1 MSEATFSW
9 RELVRQMGG
18 SSGLL
23 ALFAVIGGGA
33 LALTHAGTEQRIRE
47 QEQATLIGRLNE
59 IVPAARYDNNPLQDT
74 LQRRDP
80 AVFGSDQAMTV
91 YRARRDGKP
100 VALLLTTVA
109 PNGYSGAI
117 RMLVGVNADGRLAGV
132 RVVQHRETPGL
143 GDKIELSRS
152 PWIRVFTGLS
162 LDNPPAAAWKVRK
175 DGGQFD
181 QFAGA
186 TITPRA
192 VVAAVHRTLDYAVTH
207 MDALFALPAAQ
218 ANAAEPAAA
227 DTANAPESRP

>member
-1 MSEATFSW
+1 MSGAAFSW
-9 RELVRQMGG
+9 RELLRQMGG

-33 LALTHAGTEQRIRE
+33 LALTHSGTAERIRQ

-59 IVPAARYDNNPLQDT
+59 IVPEARYDNALLKDT
-74 LQRRDP
+74 TQVQSRE
-80 AVFGSDQAMTV
+80 VFGTDEAMTV
-91 YRARRDGKP
+91 YRARRGNKP

-109 PNGYSGAI
+109 PNGYSGPI
-117 RMLVGVNADGRLAGV
+117 RLLVGVNADGRLAGV

-152 PWIRVFTGLS
+152 AWIRVFTGLS
-162 LDNPPAAAWKVRK
+162 LDKPPAAAWKVRK

-192 VVAAVHRTLDYAVTH
+192 VVAAVRRTLDYAVTN
-207 MDALFALPAAQ
+207 MDALFAAS
-218 ANAAEPAAA
+218 
-227 DTANAPESRP
+227 APEQKP

>member
-1 MSEATFSW
+1 MSAADFNW
-9 RELVRQMGG
+9 RELLRQMGG

-33 LALTHAGTEQRIRE
+33 LALTHAGTAERIRE

-59 IVPAARYDNNPLQDT
+59 IVPEARYDNALLKDT
-74 LQRRDP
+74 TQVQSRE
-80 AVFGSDQAMTV
+80 VFGSDEAMTV
-91 YRARRDGKP
+91 YRARRGNKP

-117 RMLVGVNADGRLAGV
+117 RLLVGVNADGRLAGV

-143 GDKIELSRS
+143 GDKIELPRS
-152 PWIRVFTGLS
+152 AWIRVFTGLS

-192 VVAAVHRTLDYAVTH
+192 VVAAVRRTLDYAVTN
-207 MDALFALPAAQ
+207 MDALFT
-218 ANAAEPAAA
+218 AAA
-227 DTANAPESRP
+227 PEQSP

>member
-1 MSEATFSW
+1 MSRAAFNW
-9 RELVRQMGG
+9 RELLRQMGG

-33 LALTHAGTEQRIRE
+33 LALTHAGTADRIRE
-47 QEQATLIGRLNE
+47 QEQATLIGRLNK
-59 IVPAARYDNNPLQDT
+59 IVPEARYDNALLKDT
-74 LQRRDP
+74 TQVQSREI
-80 AVFGSDQAMTV
+80 FGTDDAMTV
-91 YRARRDGKP
+91 YRARRGDRP

-117 RMLVGVNADGRLAGV
+117 RLLVGVNADGRLAGV

-152 PWIRVFTGLS
+152 AWIRVFTGLS

-192 VVAAVHRTLDYAVTH
+192 VVAAVRRTLDYAVRN
-207 MDALFALPAAQ
+207 MDALFA
-218 ANAAEPAAA
+218 AAA
-227 DTANAPESRP
+227 PEQNP

>member
-1 MSEATFSW
+1 MSRAAFNW
-9 RELVRQMGG
+9 RELLRQMGG

-33 LALTHAGTEQRIRE
+33 LALPHAGTADRIRE

-59 IVPAARYDNNPLQDT
+59 IVPEARYDNALLKDT
-74 LQRRDP
+74 TQVQSREI
-80 AVFGSDQAMTV
+80 FGTDDAMTV
-91 YRARRDGKP
+91 YRARRGDRP

-117 RMLVGVNADGRLAGV
+117 RLLVGVNADGRLAGV

-152 PWIRVFTGLS
+152 AWIRVFTGLS

-192 VVAAVHRTLDYAVTH
+192 VVAAVRRTLDYAVRN
-207 MDALFALPAAQ
+207 MDALFA
-218 ANAAEPAAA
+218 AAA
-227 DTANAPESRP
+227 PEQNP

>member
-1 MSEATFSW
+1 MSGTTFNW
-9 RELVRQMGG
+9 RELLRQMGG

-33 LALTHAGTEQRIRE
+33 LALTHAGTADRIRE

-59 IVPAARYDNNPLQDT
+59 IVPEARYDNALLKDT
-74 LQRRDP
+74 TQVQARE
-80 AVFGSDQAMTV
+80 VFGTDEAMTV
-91 YRARRDGKP
+91 YRARRGDKP

-117 RMLVGVNADGRLAGV
+117 RLLVGVNADGRLAGV

-152 PWIRVFTGLS
+152 AWIRVFTGLS

-192 VVAAVHRTLDYAVTH
+192 VVAAVRRTLDYAVTN
-207 MDALFALPAAQ
+207 MDALFA
-218 ANAAEPAAA
+218 AAA
-227 DTANAPESRP
+227 PEQNP

>member
-1 MSEATFSW
+1 MSRAAFNW
-9 RELVRQMGG
+9 RELLRQMGG

-33 LALTHAGTEQRIRE
+33 LALTHAGTADRIRE

-59 IVPAARYDNNPLQDT
+59 IVPEARYDNALLKDT
-74 LQRRDP
+74 TQVQSREI
-80 AVFGSDQAMTV
+80 FGTDDAMTV
-91 YRARRDGKP
+91 YRARRGDRP

-117 RMLVGVNADGRLAGV
+117 RLLVGVNADGRLAGV

-152 PWIRVFTGLS
+152 AWIRVFTGLS

-192 VVAAVHRTLDYAVTH
+192 VVAAVRRTLDYAVRN
-207 MDALFALPAAQ
+207 MDALFA
-218 ANAAEPAAA
+218 AAA
-227 DTANAPESRP
+227 PEQNP

>member
-1 MSEATFSW
+1 MSRAAYNW
-9 RELVRQMGG
+9 RELLRQMGG

-33 LALTHAGTEQRIRE
+33 LALTHAGTADRIRE

-59 IVPAARYDNNPLQDT
+59 IVPEARYDNALLKDT
-74 LQRRDP
+74 TQVQSREI
-80 AVFGSDQAMTV
+80 FGTDDAMTV
-91 YRARRDGKP
+91 YRARRGDRP

-117 RMLVGVNADGRLAGV
+117 RLLVGVNADGRLAGV

-152 PWIRVFTGLS
+152 AWIRVFTGLS

-192 VVAAVHRTLDYAVTH
+192 VVAAVRRTLDYAVRN
-207 MDALFALPAAQ
+207 MDALFA
-218 ANAAEPAAA
+218 AAA
-227 DTANAPESRP
+227 PEQNP

>member
-1 MSEATFSW
+1 MSSATFNW
-9 RELVRQMGG
+9 RELLRQMGG

-33 LALTHAGTEQRIRE
+33 LALTHSGTAERIRQ

-59 IVPAARYDNNPLQDT
+59 IVPEARYDNALLKDT
-74 LQRRDP
+74 TQVRSRE
-80 AVFGSDQAMTV
+80 VFGTDEAMTV
-91 YRARRDGKP
+91 YRARRGNKP

-109 PNGYSGAI
+109 PNGYSGPI
-117 RMLVGVNADGRLAGV
+117 RLLVGVNADGRLAGV

-152 PWIRVFTGLS
+152 AWIRVFTGLS
-162 LDNPPAAAWKVRK
+162 LDKPPAAAWKVRK

-192 VVAAVHRTLDYAVTH
+192 VVAAVRRTLDYAVTN
-207 MDALFALPAAQ
+207 MDALFAAS
-218 ANAAEPAAA
+218 
-227 DTANAPESRP
+227 APEQKP

>member
-1 MSEATFSW
+1 MSGASFNW
-9 RELVRQMGG
+9 RELLRQMGG

-33 LALTHAGTEQRIRE
+33 LALTHAGTADRIRE

-59 IVPAARYDNNPLQDT
+59 IVPEARYDNALLKDT
-74 LQRRDP
+74 TQVQSRE
-80 AVFGSDQAMTV
+80 VFGSDEAMTV
-91 YRARRDGKP
+91 YRARRGGKP

-117 RMLVGVNADGRLAGV
+117 RLLVGVNADGRLAGV

-152 PWIRVFTGLS
+152 AWIRVFTGLS
-162 LDNPPAAAWKVRK
+162 LENPPAAAWKVRK

-192 VVAAVHRTLDYAVTH
+192 VVAAVRRTLDYAVTN
-207 MDALFALPAAQ
+207 MDALFA
-218 ANAAEPAAA
+218 AAA
-227 DTANAPESRP
+227 PEQTP

>member
-1 MSEATFSW
+1 MSSAPFNW
-9 RELVRQMGG
+9 RELLRQMGG

-33 LALTHAGTEQRIRE
+33 LALTHAGTAERIRE

-59 IVPAARYDNNPLQDT
+59 IVPEARYDNALLKDT
-74 LQRRDP
+74 TQVQSRE
-80 AVFGSDQAMTV
+80 VFGTDEAMTV
-91 YRARRDGKP
+91 YRARRGNKP

-117 RMLVGVNADGRLAGV
+117 RLLVGVNADGRLAGV

-152 PWIRVFTGLS
+152 AWIRVFTGLS

-192 VVAAVHRTLDYAVTH
+192 VVAAVRRTLDYAVTNL
-207 MDALFALPAAQ
+207 DALFAASV
-218 ANAAEPAAA
+218 
-227 DTANAPESRP
+227 PEQTP